1 MSAGIVFHVGM
12 HVTVQGV
19 VARPELNG
27 RTGVCQSF
35 DHKSGRWTIRF
46 DLDDTLVKLQAE
58 KLRALAQVL
67 QPHARA
73 ERPLLP
79 FASVFDSSVI
89 GNICMPRVLFFSRRM
104 QVECRRYDAKALFM
118 HWDKGVISLSGG
130 YLAFSGTRDKSASL
144 VCAAAAAAAPDS
156 SSCLF
161 PIIGCRARAVE
172 QHKGCS
178 HIITIDFVPPKM
190 TEFFAFEERS
200 TRDSFL
206 QVLQVASCG
215 DCVSHVPATR

>member
-1 MSAGIVFHVGM
+1 VVIACHTCLPRVKPYSSFSSCCGLFVTMIQDGIRSEANADIRAAAATRSSGAHTCTASSSDAEPTRTQPVAASSRTPPPPSSAGSAPQGDFHVGM

-79 FASVFDSSVI
+79 FASV
-89 GNICMPRVLFFSRRM
+89 C
-104 QVECRRYDAKALFM
+104 CR
-118 HWDKGVISLSGG
+118 SPQE
-130 YLAFSGTRDKSASL
+130 RDCNSNRT
-144 VCAAAAAAAPDS
+144 V
-156 SSCLF
+156 
-161 PIIGCRARAVE
+161 V
-172 QHKGCS
+172 
-178 HIITIDFVPPKM
+178 
-190 TEFFAFEERS
+190 
-200 TRDSFL
+200 
-206 QVLQVASCG
+206 
-215 DCVSHVPATR
+215 